1 MIKNTF
7 IISAILVSSFTFSQ
21 EKKEEKKG
29 TITSRSF
36 SLIDK
41 ANINSSNITDLQEY
55 IENLYIEASKFYN
68 KGALPTIKK
77 GEYHV
82 LLIDSKGKGI
92 TKKSSDFKG
101 LNLSNVEEFNFNKSK
116 KTGALYGTFGEV
128 FGIITIKLKNK

>member
-1 MIKNTF
+1 MIKNTL
-7 IISAILVSSFTFSQ
+7 IISTILVSSFTFSQ

-29 TITSRSF
+29 TITSRSL

-92 TKKSSDFKG
+92 TKKSSDFQD
-101 LNLSNVEEFNFNKSK
+101 LNPNSVEELTYNKSPK
-116 KTGALYGTFGEV
+116 EEALYGSFGEK
-128 FGIITIKLKNK
+128 FGIIIIKLKDK